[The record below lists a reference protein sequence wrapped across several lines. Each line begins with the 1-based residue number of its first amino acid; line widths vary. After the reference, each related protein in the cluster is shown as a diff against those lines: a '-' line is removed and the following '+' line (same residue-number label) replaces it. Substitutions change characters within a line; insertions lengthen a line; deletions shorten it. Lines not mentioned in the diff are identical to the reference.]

1 MLKKGQRC
9 LCAVGAIEDPKTVCV
24 VGYKGGTLEKKLLI
38 QLQIPYVNLEDF
50 GCPKF
55 EYLPEYYFS
64 PVHCGCHL
72 NSRFHCSMA
81 ECHAFMRWF
90 NINTQQ

>member
-1 MLKKGQRC
+1 MVAYK
-9 LCAVGAIEDPKTVCV
+9 VGTS
-24 VGYKGGTLEKKLLI
+24 EKKLLI

-64 PVHCGCHL
+64 PVHSGCHL
-72 NSRFHCSMA
+72 NGRFHCSMA

-90 NINTQQ
+90 NVNTQQ